1 MTPLEDRPLAGD
13 GAGPRAPR
21 AASKAALYW
30 ELARPFTLI
39 APALGMFTGS
49 VIALG
54 AWPPV
59 PLTLWNAVRIVL
71 GTLMAAVLNAASNTL
86 NQVTDL
92 EADRINKP
100 ERPVASGR
108 IEPAEA
114 IRLAGWL
121 YAAAFVLASI
131 VGPQCTL
138 LAGTAAVLTVLYSA
152 PPFRLKAV
160 PYLANVVIA
169 VPRGVLL
176 KVAGWS
182 CVRDFGRMEPWA
194 IGVIFGVFLLGAT
207 TTKDFADIRG
217 DRAAG
222 FRTLPVAL
230 GTRRAAWLTA
240 PFLVLPWLL
249 IPWGLHQGFLTGTP
263 WVLYALAGLL
273 VVWGSYV
280 AWLMLRRPDDLARTE
295 NHPSWTHM
303 YVMMF
308 TAQIG
313 FALAYVGHWGR

>member
-1 MTPLEDRPLAGD
+1 VARGVNGSRAG
-13 GAGPRAPR
+13 
-21 AASKAALYW
+21 LYW

-54 AWPPV
+54 ASPPI
-59 PLTLWNAVRIVL
+59 PLTPWIAAKIAL

-100 ERPVASGR
+100 SRPIPSGR
-108 IEPAEA
+108 VAPYEA

-121 YAAAFVLASI
+121 YAAAFVLASL

-138 LAGTAAVLTVLYSA
+138 LAGTAAVLTVMYSA

-160 PYLANVVIA
+160 PFLANAVIA
-169 VPRGVLL
+169 LPRGVLL

-182 CVRDFGRMEPWA
+182 CVRDFGRTEPWY
-194 IGVIFGVFLLGAT
+194 IGLIFGLFLLGAT

-222 FRTLPVAL
+222 YRTLPVLL
-230 GTRRAAWLTA
+230 GPRRAAWFTA
-240 PFLVLPWLL
+240 PFLVLPFLL
-249 IPWGLHQGFLTGTP
+249 IPYGLIQSYLTGDP
-263 WVLYALAGLL
+263 WILLGLTAVL
-273 VVWGSYV
+273 VSWGAYV
-280 AWLMLRRPDDLARTE
+280 AYLMLRRPDDLARTE

-308 TAQIG
+308 VAQIG
-313 FALAYVGHWGR
+313 FALAYVVHAAR

>member
-1 MTPLEDRPLAGD
+1 MSARLR
-13 GAGPRAPR
+13 
-21 AASKAALYW
+21 LYW
-30 ELARPFTLI
+30 TLARPFTLI

-54 AWPPV
+54 AYPGV
-59 PLTLWNAVRIVL
+59 PLTARVAVKIAL

-100 ERPVASGR
+100 DRPIPSGAVS
-108 IEPAEA
+108 EGEA
-114 IRLAGWL
+114 LRLSGWL
-121 YAAAFVLASI
+121 YFASLLLASA

-138 LAGTAAVLTVLYSA
+138 LAGTAGMLTVLYSA

-176 KVAGWS
+176 KVAGWT
-182 CVRDFGRMEPWA
+182 CVRDFGRLEPWF
-194 IGVIFGVFLLGAT
+194 IGAIFGLFLLGAT
-207 TTKDFADIRG
+207 TTKDFADARG
-217 DRAAG
+217 DEAAG
-222 FRTLPVAL
+222 FRTLPVVH
-230 GTRRAAWLTA
+230 GPKKAAWIVA
-240 PFLVLPWLL
+240 PVLVLPFLL
-249 IPWGLHQGFLTGTP
+249 IPWGLRLGYLSGDPLVLALLT
-263 WVLYALAGLL
+263 ALLACWGAY
-273 VVWGSYV
+273 VVY
-280 AWLMLRRPDDLARTE
+280 LMVRRPDDLARTE

-308 TAQIG
+308 VAQVG
-313 FALAYVGHWGR
+313 FALAYVVHAAR

>member
-1 MTPLEDRPLAGD
+1 MIDRL
-13 GAGPRAPR
+13 R
-21 AASKAALYW
+21 LYW
-30 ELARPFTLI
+30 ELARPFTLV

-54 AWPPV
+54 ASPAI
-59 PLTLWNAVRIVL
+59 PLTPWVGAKIAL

-100 ERPVASGR
+100 DRPIPAGR
-108 IEPAEA
+108 VSPEEA
-114 IRLAGWL
+114 LRLSGWL
-121 YAAAFVLASI
+121 YAAAFLLATP

-138 LAGTAAVLTVLYSA
+138 LAGSAAVLTVLYSA

-160 PYLANVVIA
+160 PYLANLVIA

-182 CVRDFGRMEPWA
+182 CVRDFGRMEPWY
-194 IGVIFGVFLLGAT
+194 IGAIFGLFLLGAT

-222 FRTLPVAL
+222 FRTLPVVL

-240 PFLVLPWLL
+240 PFLVLPFFL
-249 IPWGLHQGFLTGTP
+249 IPYGLQQGLLSGTP
-263 WVLYALAGLL
+263 WVLYSLTAVLAT
-273 VVWGSYV
+273 WGAYV
-280 AWLMLRRPDDLARTE
+280 AWLMLRRPDDLAQTE

-303 YVMMF
+303 YAMMF
-308 TAQIG
+308 VAQIA
-313 FALAYVGHWGR
+313 FALAYVGRTPG

>member
-1 MTPLEDRPLAGD
+1 VEPPQSANGRPG
-13 GAGPRAPR
+13 GSRWR
-21 AASKAALYW
+21 IYW

-54 AWPPV
+54 AIPAV
-59 PLTLWNAVRIVL
+59 PLTPWVAAKIAL

-100 ERPVASGR
+100 GRPLPQGRVTAS
-108 IEPAEA
+108 EA
-114 IRLAGWL
+114 LRLAGFL
-121 YAAAFVLASI
+121 YLLAFVLAAP

-176 KVAGWS
+176 KVAGWA
-182 CVRDFGRMEPWA
+182 CVRDFGRLEPWY
-194 IGVIFGVFLLGAT
+194 IGLIFGLFLLGAT
-207 TTKDFADIRG
+207 TTKDFADMRG
-217 DRAAG
+217 DAAAG
-222 FRTLPVAL
+222 FRTLPVVH
-230 GTRRAAWLTA
+230 GPRRAAWIIA
-240 PFLVLPWLL
+240 PFLILPFLL
-249 IPWGLHQGFLTGTP
+249 IPYGLHQGYLTGHP
-263 WVLYALAGLL
+263 AILYALTALL
-273 VVWGSYV
+273 GSWGAYVVY
-280 AWLMLRRPDDLARTE
+280 LMVRRPEDLARTE

-308 TAQIG
+308 VAQVG
-313 FALAYVGHWGR
+313 FALAYVARPAAP

>member
-1 MTPLEDRPLAGD
+1 V
-13 GAGPRAPR
+13 GPR
-21 AASKAALYW
+21 AALYW

-59 PLTLWNAVRIVL
+59 PLVPWTAARIAL

-100 ERPVASGR
+100 SRPLPSGR
-108 IEPAEA
+108 VRAGEA

-121 YAAAFVLASI
+121 YVAAFLLATA

-138 LAGTAAVLTVLYSA
+138 LAGTAAVLTVMYSA

-160 PYLANVVIA
+160 PYLANAVIA
-169 VPRGVLL
+169 LPRGVLL

-182 CVRDFGRMEPWA
+182 CVRDFGRTEPWA
-194 IGVIFGVFLLGAT
+194 IGLIFGLFLLGAT

-222 FRTLPVAL
+222 FRTLPVLL
-230 GTRRAAWLTA
+230 GPKRAAWVTA
-240 PFLVLPWLL
+240 PFLVLPFLL
-249 IPWGLHQGFLTGTP
+249 IPWGLRQGFLTGTP
-263 WVLYALAGLL
+263 WVLDSLAVIL

-313 FALAYVGHWGR
+313 FALAYVAHAAR

>member
-1 MTPLEDRPLAGD
+1 MSARLRT
-13 GAGPRAPR
+13 
-21 AASKAALYW
+21 YW
-30 ELARPFTLI
+30 TLARPFTLI

-54 AWPPV
+54 AYPGV
-59 PLTLWNAVRIVL
+59 PLTPRTALKIAL

-100 ERPVASGR
+100 DRPIPSGAVG
-108 IEPAEA
+108 EGEA
-114 IRLAGWL
+114 LKLAGWL
-121 YAAAFVLASI
+121 YVASFLLAAS

-160 PYLANVVIA
+160 PYLANIVIA
-169 VPRGVLL
+169 VPRGLLL

-182 CVRDFGRMEPWA
+182 CVRDFGRLEPWY
-194 IGVIFGVFLLGAT
+194 IGTIFGLFLLGAT
-207 TTKDFADIRG
+207 TTKDFADVRG
-217 DRAAG
+217 DAAAG
-222 FRTLPVAL
+222 FQTLPVVH
-230 GTRRAAWLTA
+230 GPRRAAWMIA
-240 PFLVLPWLL
+240 PFLVLPFLL
-249 IPWGLHQGFLTGTP
+249 IPWGLRRGYLSGDPRVLALLTT
-263 WVLYALAGLL
+263 LLAAWGAY
-273 VVWGSYV
+273 VVY
-280 AWLMLRRPDDLARTE
+280 LMVRRPDDLARTE

-308 TAQIG
+308 VAQVG
-313 FALAYVGHWGR
+313 FALAYVIHAAG

>member
-1 MTPLEDRPLAGD
+1 VS
-13 GAGPRAPR
+13 RAR
-21 AASKAALYW
+21 LYW
-30 ELARPFTLI
+30 ELARPFTLV

-54 AWPPV
+54 AHPPI
-59 PLTLWNAVRIVL
+59 PLTPWIATKIAL

-92 EADRINKP
+92 EADQINKP
-100 ERPVASGR
+100 SRPIPSGR
-108 IEPAEA
+108 VEPQEA

-121 YAAAFVLASI
+121 YVAAFVLASM

-138 LAGTAAVLTVLYSA
+138 LAGTAAVLTVIYSA

-160 PYLANVVIA
+160 PFVANAVIA
-169 VPRGVLL
+169 LPRGVLL

-182 CVRDFGRMEPWA
+182 CVRDFGRTEPWY
-194 IGVIFGVFLLGAT
+194 IGMIFGLFLLGAT

-217 DRAAG
+217 DRAACY
-222 FRTLPVAL
+222 RTLPVLL
-230 GTRRAAWLTA
+230 GPRRAAWFTA
-240 PFLVLPWLL
+240 PFLVLPFLL
-249 IPWGLHQGFLTGTP
+249 IPFGLLRGYLTGDR
-263 WVLYALAGLL
+263 WVLYGLTALLTC
-273 VVWGSYV
+273 WGAYV
-280 AWLMLRRPDDLARTE
+280 AYLMLRRPDDLARTE

-308 TAQIG
+308 VAQIG
-313 FALAYVGHWGR
+313 FALAYVVHAAR

>member
-1 MTPLEDRPLAGD
+1 MSLADRA
-13 GAGPRAPR
+13 RTT
-21 AASKAALYW
+21 W

-54 AWPPV
+54 AAPSV
-59 PLTLWNAVRIVL
+59 PLTAWVVAKIVL

-100 ERPVASGR
+100 GRPIPEGR
-108 IEPAEA
+108 VEPSEA
-114 IRLAGWL
+114 IGIAGWL
-121 YAAAFVLASI
+121 YLVAFLLAAP

-160 PYLANVVIA
+160 PYLANLVIA
-169 VPRGVLL
+169 VPRGLLL

-182 CVRDFGRMEPWA
+182 CVRDFGRLEPWY
-194 IGVIFGVFLLGAT
+194 IGAIFGLFLLGAT
-207 TTKDFADIRG
+207 TTKDFADMRG
-217 DRAAG
+217 DEAAG
-222 FRTLPVAL
+222 FRTLPVIHGA
-230 GTRRAAWLTA
+230 RRAAWMIA
-240 PFLVLPWLL
+240 PFLVLPFLL
-249 IPWGLHQGFLTGTP
+249 IPYGVQHGYLTGNHRILFALSG
-263 WVLYALAGLL
+263 VLAAWGAY
-273 VVWGSYV
+273 VVY
-280 AWLMLRRPDDLARTE
+280 LMVRRPDDLARTE

-308 TAQIG
+308 VAQIG
-313 FALAYVGHWGR
+313 FALAYVFPVRM

>member
-1 MTPLEDRPLAGD
+1 MGRLR
-13 GAGPRAPR
+13 
-21 AASKAALYW
+21 LYW
-30 ELARPFTLI
+30 ELARPFTLV

-54 AWPPV
+54 ASPGI
-59 PLTLWNAVRIVL
+59 PLSPWIAAKIAL

-92 EADRINKP
+92 EADAINKP
-100 ERPVASGR
+100 DRPIPAGR
-108 IEPAEA
+108 VTAAEA
-114 IRLAGWL
+114 LRLSGWL
-121 YAAAFVLASI
+121 YVAAFLLATP
-131 VGPQCTL
+131 VGPECTL

-160 PYLANVVIA
+160 PYLANLVIA
-169 VPRGVLL
+169 IPRGVLL

-182 CVRDFGRMEPWA
+182 CVRDFGRMEPWY
-194 IGVIFGVFLLGAT
+194 IGAIFGLFLLGAT

-222 FRTLPVAL
+222 FRTLPVVL

-240 PFLVLPWLL
+240 PFLVLPFLL
-249 IPWGLHQGFLTGTP
+249 IPYGLHQGILSGAP
-263 WVLYALAGLL
+263 WVLYPLTGILAA
-273 VVWGSYV
+273 WGAYV
-280 AWLMLRRPDDLARTE
+280 AWLMLRRPDDLASTE

-303 YVMMF
+303 YAMMF
-308 TAQIG
+308 VAQIA
-313 FALAYVGHWGR
+313 FALAYVGRTPG

>member
-1 MTPLEDRPLAGD
+1 VTGRLR
-13 GAGPRAPR
+13 
-21 AASKAALYW
+21 LYW
-30 ELARPFTLI
+30 ELARPFTLV

-54 AWPPV
+54 ASPAI
-59 PLTLWNAVRIVL
+59 PLTPWVGVKIAL

-100 ERPVASGR
+100 DRPIPAGRVSG
-108 IEPAEA
+108 EEA
-114 IRLAGWL
+114 LRLSGWL
-121 YAAAFVLASI
+121 YVAAFLLATP

-138 LAGTAAVLTVLYSA
+138 LAGSAAVLTVLYSA

-160 PYLANVVIA
+160 PYLANLVIA

-182 CVRDFGRMEPWA
+182 CVRDFGRMEPWY
-194 IGVIFGVFLLGAT
+194 IGAIFGLFLLGAT

-222 FRTLPVAL
+222 FRTLPVVL

-240 PFLVLPWLL
+240 PFLVLPFFL
-249 IPWGLHQGFLTGTP
+249 IPYGLHQGLLSGAP
-263 WVLYALAGLL
+263 WVLYSLTAILAT
-273 VVWGSYV
+273 WGAYV
-280 AWLMLRRPDDLARTE
+280 AWLMVRRPDDLAQTE

-303 YVMMF
+303 YAMMF
-308 TAQIG
+308 VAQIA
-313 FALAYVGHWGR
+313 FALAYVGRTPG

>member
-1 MTPLEDRPLAGD
+1 MTGRLR
-13 GAGPRAPR
+13 
-21 AASKAALYW
+21 LYW
-30 ELARPFTLI
+30 ELARPFTLV

-54 AWPPV
+54 ASPAI
-59 PLTLWNAVRIVL
+59 PLTPWVGVKIAL

-100 ERPVASGR
+100 DRPIPAGRVSG
-108 IEPAEA
+108 EEA
-114 IRLAGWL
+114 LRLSGWL
-121 YAAAFVLASI
+121 YVAAFLLATP

-138 LAGTAAVLTVLYSA
+138 LAGSAAVLTVLYSA

-160 PYLANVVIA
+160 PYLANLVIA

-182 CVRDFGRMEPWA
+182 CVRDFGRMEPWY
-194 IGVIFGVFLLGAT
+194 IGAIFGLFLLGAT

-222 FRTLPVAL
+222 FRTLPVVL

-240 PFLVLPWLL
+240 PFLVLPFFL
-249 IPWGLHQGFLTGTP
+249 IPYGLHQGLLSGAP
-263 WVLYALAGLL
+263 WVLYSLTAILAT
-273 VVWGSYV
+273 WGAYV
-280 AWLMLRRPDDLARTE
+280 AWLMVRRPDDLAQTE

-303 YVMMF
+303 YAMMF
-308 TAQIG
+308 VAQIA
-313 FALAYVGHWGR
+313 FALAYVGRTPG

>member
-1 MTPLEDRPLAGD
+1 MF
-13 GAGPRAPR
+13 RAR
-21 AASKAALYW
+21 LYW

-39 APALGMFTGS
+39 APALGIFTGS

-54 AWPPV
+54 AQPPI
-59 PLTLWNAVRIVL
+59 PLTPWIAAKIAL

-100 ERPVASGR
+100 SRPVPSGR
-108 IEPAEA
+108 VEPREA

-121 YAAAFVLASI
+121 YVAAFVLASM

-138 LAGTAAVLTVLYSA
+138 LAGTAAVLTVIYSA

-160 PYLANVVIA
+160 PFVANAVIA
-169 VPRGVLL
+169 LPRGMLL

-182 CVRDFGRMEPWA
+182 CVRDFGRTEPWY
-194 IGVIFGVFLLGAT
+194 IGMIFGLFLLGAT

-222 FRTLPVAL
+222 YRTLPVLL
-230 GTRRAAWLTA
+230 GPRRAAWFTA
-240 PFLVLPWLL
+240 PFLVLPFLL
-249 IPWGLHQGFLTGTP
+249 IPLGLLRGYLTGDP
-263 WVLYALAGLL
+263 WVLDGLTALLTC
-273 VVWGSYV
+273 WGAYV
-280 AWLMLRRPDDLARTE
+280 AYLMLRRPDDLARTE

-308 TAQIG
+308 VAQIG
-313 FALAYVGHWGR
+313 FALAYVVHAAR

>member
-1 MTPLEDRPLAGD
+1 MTERLR
-13 GAGPRAPR
+13 
-21 AASKAALYW
+21 LYW
-30 ELARPFTLI
+30 ELARPFTLV

-54 AWPPV
+54 ASPAI
-59 PLTLWNAVRIVL
+59 PLTPWVGVKIAL

-100 ERPVASGR
+100 DRPIPAGR
-108 IEPAEA
+108 VSPEEA
-114 IRLAGWL
+114 LRLSGWL
-121 YAAAFVLASI
+121 YVAAFLLATP

-160 PYLANVVIA
+160 PYLANLVIA

-182 CVRDFGRMEPWA
+182 CVRDFGRMEPWY
-194 IGVIFGVFLLGAT
+194 IGAIFGLFLLGAT

-222 FRTLPVAL
+222 FRTLPVVL

-240 PFLVLPWLL
+240 PFLVLPFFL
-249 IPWGLHQGFLTGTP
+249 IPYGLHLGLLSGAP
-263 WVLYALAGLL
+263 WVLYSLTAVLAT
-273 VVWGSYV
+273 WGAYV
-280 AWLMLRRPDDLARTE
+280 AWLMLRRPDDLAQTE

-303 YVMMF
+303 YAMMF
-308 TAQIG
+308 VAQIA
-313 FALAYVGHWGR
+313 FALAYVGRTPG

>member
-1 MTPLEDRPLAGD
+1 MRDRI
-13 GAGPRAPR
+13 R
-21 AASKAALYW
+21 LYW
-30 ELARPFTLI
+30 ELARPFTLV

-54 AWPPV
+54 ASPAI
-59 PLTLWNAVRIVL
+59 PLLPWIAAKIAL

-100 ERPVASGR
+100 DRPIPAGR
-108 IEPAEA
+108 VTPAEA
-114 IRLAGWL
+114 LRLSGWL
-121 YAAAFVLASI
+121 YAAAFLLATP

-160 PYLANVVIA
+160 PYLANLVIA

-182 CVRDFGRMEPWA
+182 CVRDFGRMEPWT
-194 IGVIFGVFLLGAT
+194 IGIIFGLFLLGAT

-222 FRTLPVAL
+222 FRTLPVVL
-230 GTRRAAWLTA
+230 GTKRAAWLTA
-240 PFLVLPWLL
+240 PFLVLPFLL
-249 IPWGLHQGFLTGTP
+249 IPYGLHQGLLSGAP
-263 WVLYALAGLL
+263 WVLLPLTGLL
-273 VVWGSYV
+273 CAWGAYV

-303 YVMMF
+303 YAMMF
-308 TAQIG
+308 VAQIA
-313 FALAYVGHWGR
+313 FALAYVGRHPG

>member
-1 MTPLEDRPLAGD
+1 MRSR
-13 GAGPRAPR
+13 GAI
-21 AASKAALYW
+21 YW

-54 AWPPV
+54 ASPPI
-59 PLTLWNAVRIVL
+59 PLSPWIVAKIAL

-92 EADRINKP
+92 EADRVNKP
-100 ERPVASGR
+100 GRPIPSGR
-108 IEPAEA
+108 ATTDEA
-114 IRLAGWL
+114 LRLAGLL
-121 YAAAFVLASI
+121 YLAAFALATP
-131 VGPQCTL
+131 VGPQCTF

-152 PPFRLKAV
+152 PPFRLKAI
-160 PYLANVVIA
+160 PYLANAVIA

-176 KVAGWS
+176 KVAGWT
-182 CVRDFGRMEPWA
+182 CVRDFGRVEPWY
-194 IGVIFGVFLLGAT
+194 IGMIFGLFLLGAT

-222 FRTLPVAL
+222 FRTIPVVL

-240 PFLVLPWLL
+240 PFLVLPFLL
-249 IPWGLHQGFLTGTP
+249 IPWGLREGFLSGSP
-263 WVLYALAGLL
+263 HVLYALTVLL
-273 VVWGSYV
+273 SAWGAYV
-280 AWLMLRRPDDLARTE
+280 AYLMLRRPEDLAATE

-308 TAQIG
+308 AAQVG
-313 FALAYVGHWGR
+313 FALAYVGRATG

>member
-1 MTPLEDRPLAGD
+1 VEPPSANG
-13 GAGPRAPR
+13 GPVRGR
-21 AASKAALYW
+21 WRTYW

-54 AWPPV
+54 ALPPV
-59 PLTLWNAVRIVL
+59 PLTPWVAAKIAL

-100 ERPVASGR
+100 GRPLPSGR
-108 IEPAEA
+108 VTAGEA
-114 IRLAGWL
+114 LRLAGIL
-121 YAAAFVLASI
+121 YVLAFVLAAP

-169 VPRGVLL
+169 IPRGILL
-176 KVAGWS
+176 KVAGWA
-182 CVRDFGRMEPWA
+182 CVRDFGRLEPWY
-194 IGVIFGVFLLGAT
+194 IGLVFGLFLLGAT
-207 TTKDFADIRG
+207 TTKDFADMRG
-217 DRAAG
+217 DAAAG
-222 FRTLPVAL
+222 VRTLPVVH
-230 GTRRAAWLTA
+230 GPRRAAWLIA
-240 PFLVLPWLL
+240 PFLVLPFLL
-249 IPWGLHQGFLTGTP
+249 IPYGLHQGYLTGH
-263 WVLYALAGLL
+263 AGLL
-273 VVWGSYV
+273 YGLTALLCAWGAYV
-280 AWLMLRRPDDLARTE
+280 MWLMVRRPDDLARTE

-308 TAQIG
+308 VAQVG
-313 FALAYVGHWGR
+313 FALAYVFRPQGP

>member
-1 MTPLEDRPLAGD
+1 MSLADRA
-13 GAGPRAPR
+13 RTT
-21 AASKAALYW
+21 W

-39 APALGMFTGS
+39 APALGIFTGS

-54 AWPPV
+54 AAPPV
-59 PLTLWNAVRIVL
+59 PLTPWVAVKIAL

-100 ERPVASGR
+100 GRPIPAGRVA
-108 IEPAEA
+108 PLEA
-114 IRLAGWL
+114 IGIAGWL
-121 YAAAFVLASI
+121 YLAAFLLAAP

-160 PYLANVVIA
+160 PYLANFVIA

-182 CVRDFGRMEPWA
+182 CVRDFGRLEPWY
-194 IGVIFGVFLLGAT
+194 IGAIFGLFLLGAT

-217 DRAAG
+217 DQAAG
-222 FRTLPVAL
+222 FRTLPVVHGAK
-230 GTRRAAWLTA
+230 RAAWIIA
-240 PFLVLPWLL
+240 PFLVLPFLL
-249 IPWGLHQGFLTGTP
+249 IPYGIHHHYLTGNP
-263 WVLYALAGLL
+263 RVLYALSGLL
-273 VVWGSYV
+273 AVWGAYV
-280 AWLMLRRPDDLARTE
+280 VYLMVRRPDDLARTE

-308 TAQIG
+308 VAQIG
-313 FALAYVGHWGR
+313 FAVAYLIPSGR